1 MKSEADEARKPETWA
16 KAVQGI
22 QQNPQE
28 PHDPPEPPRPL
39 TNDENCDKENVQPLI
54 ECRVS
59 EGNGISCD
67 DLKSDDLK
75 GDDLKSDDLNGD
87 DLKDEVEQRPLP
99 NNTVETLEIENI
111 EDQKSP
117 IWILPTEET
126 KPRRRK
132 KGKKK
137 PTKIE

>member
-16 KAVQGI
+16 KAVQGVHH
-22 QQNPQE
+22 NPQE

-75 GDDLKSDDLNGD
+75 GDDLK
-87 DLKDEVEQRPLP
+87 DEVEQRPATPLP
-99 NNTVETLEIENI
+99 NNTVENLEIENN

>member
-16 KAVQGI
+16 KAVQGVHH
-22 QQNPQE
+22 NPQE

-75 GDDLKSDDLNGD
+75 GDDLK
-87 DLKDEVEQRPLP
+87 DEVEQRPATPLP
-99 NNTVETLEIENI
+99 NNTVENLEIENNA
-111 EDQKSP
+111 DQKSP